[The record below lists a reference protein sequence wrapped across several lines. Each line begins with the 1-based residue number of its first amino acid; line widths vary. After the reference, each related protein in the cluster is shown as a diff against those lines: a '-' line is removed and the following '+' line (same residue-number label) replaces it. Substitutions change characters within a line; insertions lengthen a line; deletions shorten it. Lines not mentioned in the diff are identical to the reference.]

1 MWWLQLFG
9 LAGFAVL
16 LTGALIITLRAAERQ
31 RGAVLWLVVG
41 AIALAIGIYMLVVT
55 A

>member
-9 LAGFAVL
+9 MVGFAGL
-16 LTGALIITLRAAERQ
+16 LTGAMIVTLRAPERR

-41 AIALAIGIYMLVVT
+41 VAALAIGIYMLVVT